1 MGNVDILN
9 IITRLSISDRIRL
22 VEEILRSI
30 REEDIIEGE
39 HSGDRLLEFA
49 GVIDDDEALKMKNA
63 VLESREIDLNGW

>member
-1 MGNVDILN
+1 MGNIDILN

-30 REEDIIEGE
+30 REEEIIEGE
-39 HSGDRLLEFA
+39 HSGDGLLEFA
-49 GVIDDDEALKMKNA
+49 GVIDDEALKMKNA